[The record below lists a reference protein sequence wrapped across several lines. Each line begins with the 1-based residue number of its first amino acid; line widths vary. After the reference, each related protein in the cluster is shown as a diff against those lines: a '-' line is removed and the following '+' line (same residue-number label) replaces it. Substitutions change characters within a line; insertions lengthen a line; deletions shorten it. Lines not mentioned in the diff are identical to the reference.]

1 MSCGITADNPAPET
15 TVSFTRS
22 QVPEDSEEDDIQITL
37 APYIQSYLAH
47 SGSRVGCCGLCLP
60 VPFERAAH
68 RSWWDPRFDSDILEG
83 QYKRSSFPQI
93 RLRFRYALLYI
104 LLVSLSWL
112 LYFLVTG
119 IQGITSSDWPIICG
133 TFAALAATTAAI
145 LCLTYSEYY
154 KKVYLPVSVIIS
166 IIICFLS
173 LFFVWS
179 TTAID
184 MTPVGQFALCIE
196 VLLLIY
202 TVIPLPLYVCVAI
215 GGAYSIIFE
224 CLTAHLDSGPCWKF
238 EVPEEAA
245 AELSRYDRF
254 GLPIRIVLQL
264 CVHAIGLHILI
275 MTHVRMRG
283 TFMKV
288 GQSLLVRK
296 QLEMEKQLKEKMI
309 QSVMPPK
316 VAAWLLQEGCLG
328 DDEAAC
334 GDAHRRGSSG
344 DIRSLFRP
352 FNMDAMHNVSVLF
365 ADIVGFTR
373 MSSNKSAE
381 ELVQILNDLFERFDE
396 LCEINGCEKI
406 STLGDCY
413 YCVSG
418 CPEPR
423 PDHAKC
429 CVEMGLGMIE
439 AIRQFDAETH
449 EGVNMRVGI
458 HTGTVLCGIVGTKR
472 FKFDV
477 WSNDVTLANRM
488 ESTGKPGKV
497 HISEKT
503 RNFLGDMYVL
513 EEGESV
519 HDMKTFFI
527 LGRQGEN
534 ILQNPEEKPRA
545 SSASNSS
552 TSTKVVS
559 LPSPPL
565 PVHQSLPVSP
575 VPSSSPPPVHTAE
588 SVHSYYQR
596 RDRVYSCHITRPTKL
611 SPYLA
616 LAPLETKASSL
627 PSLLDSD
634 VECEAESLEPR
645 KASTRFSVHRPRR
658 SLKKSPIRSPP
669 KISLEHSAKNQNPVG
684 GGEASYLIGGAH
696 LDVPNEEQLTRCY
709 SVSSRKDSGIRSNS
723 RRSSIQQQLFV
734 MNGITQG
741 DLLTHR
747 VSGYYTSSQSSLDN
761 ESLNGNLAHLPSG
774 DHLGHC
780 FHQLRK
786 QSDLQLIRCVQDNVK
801 SNRSYFV
808 KPPLSSITL
817 FFRQLEMER
826 EYRDTA
832 HRISD
837 KHGDS
842 PPTLA
847 TSRFN
852 TYFDIFISALVYSAI
867 AMSLFFLYAASPMW
881 IAVFVTATVIQ
892 IFAVFLCG
900 LLLWI
905 PLGSD
910 DSRSS
915 QSGEHVS
922 TGSHFLFLCKSL
934 VDKFSGWYPWH
945 VCGAILVSLPA
956 TSVLANFS
964 CPSLALGNGTLGNEE
979 TAGVSAILE
988 LSHDYYF
995 SYVLFLSIVHFCNFT
1010 QLNCWMKSFLATLT
1024 GVIFI
1029 SLLASQVCSSIA
1041 VNDPIVP
1048 QPLRAISFSAGANLD
1063 TNELYGSV
1071 AIPFITAK
1079 AKLSLNERS
1088 TPGGTNSRFSLEDF
1102 EEGHKREPRAVVTEC
1117 SPNYLPKANF
1127 HQAEIYLDVILLLL
1141 LVWFLNREFEI
1152 SYRLSFHGNAVAVRD
1167 KAKVQSM
1174 KDQADWLLHNII
1186 PRHVADQ
1193 LKNTAKYSEN
1203 HHLVGI
1209 IFASIVNFNEMY
1221 DESYLGGKE
1230 YLRVLNELIADFD
1243 ELLSRPEFCNV
1254 TKIKTIG
1261 STYMAASGLNPHF
1274 RSKNRFEHEHL
1285 FQLIDF
1291 AGALQGVINNFNRDL
1306 LGFNFILRV
1315 GYNHG
1320 DITAGVIG
1328 TRKLYYDIWGD
1339 AVNIAS
1345 RMDST
1350 GVPGRIQVGE
1360 DCLEI
1365 LNKRYDFERRGVVY
1379 VKGKDNMNVYLLS
1392 GKRDISMEVSDS

>member
-1 MSCGITADNPAPET
+1 MSGGVSQASQVAET
-15 TVSFTRS
+15 SASFTRT

-37 APYIQSYLAH
+37 APYIQSYLAY
-47 SGSRVGCCGLCLP
+47 SGSRVGCCGFCLP

-112 LYFLVTG
+112 LYFLATG
-119 IQGITSSDWPIICG
+119 VQGITSSEWPIICG
-133 TFAALAATTAAI
+133 TFAALAAATATI

-154 KKVYLPVSVIIS
+154 KKIHIPISVIIS
-166 IIICFLS
+166 LIICSFS

-179 TTAID
+179 TTALD
-184 MTPVGQFALCIE
+184 MTPVGQFSLCIE
-196 VLLLIY
+196 ILLLIY
-202 TVIPLPLYVCVAI
+202 TVIPLPLYACVAI
-215 GGAYSIIFE
+215 GGAYSIVFE
-224 CLTAHLDSGPCWKF
+224 CLTAHLDSGPCLKF
-238 EVPEEAA
+238 NVPDAAA

-328 DDEAAC
+328 DDEAAS
-334 GDAHRRGSSG
+334 GDGHRRGSSG

-352 FNMDAMHNVSVLF
+352 FNMNAMHNVSILF

-396 LCEINGCEKI
+396 LCEIHGCEKI

-488 ESTGKPGKV
+488 ESTGKPGRV

-503 RNFLGDMYVL
+503 RNFLGDMYIL

-527 LGRQGEN
+527 LGRRGDKV
-534 ILQNPEEKPRA
+534 LQIVDGKTKANTT
-545 SSASNSS
+545 SNSS
-552 TSTKVVS
+552 TPSKVVS
-559 LPSPPL
+559 LPSPHTPQSV
-565 PVHQSLPVSP
+565 PVTLGQASVKQP
-575 VPSSSPPPVHTAE
+575 SPPPIPTVE
-588 SVHSYYQR
+588 SVHNYYQR
-596 RDRVYSCHITRPTKL
+596 RDRVYSCHVTRPSRPST
-611 SPYLA
+611 YLA
-616 LAPLETKASSL
+616 LAPLEAKASSL
-627 PSLLDSD
+627 PSILDSD
-634 VECEAESLEPR
+634 VDGDAESMEAG
-645 KASTRFSVHRPRR
+645 KVSTRLFANR
-658 SLKKSPIRSPP
+658 SKKFMKKSPIRTPP
-669 KISLEHSAKNQNPVG
+669 KINLDPQHIVKTQETLRT
-684 GGEASYLIGGAH
+684 GEASSLIGVH
-696 LDVPNEEQLTRCY
+696 LDVPSEEQRTRCY
-709 SVSSRKDSGIRSNS
+709 SVNSRKDSGIRSNS

-741 DLLTHR
+741 DLTHR

-761 ESLNGNLAHLPSG
+761 ESQNGDLDHMPSS
-774 DHLGHC
+774 DHMGHC

-817 FFRQLEMER
+817 FFRQHEMER

-837 KHGDS
+837 RHGDS

-881 IAVFVTATVIQ
+881 IAVFVTATAIQ
-892 IFAVFLCG
+892 VFAVFLCA
-900 LLLWI
+900 LLLWT
-905 PLGSD
+905 PLGTFSEENPG
-910 DSRSS
+910 S
-915 QSGEHVS
+915 QCGEEAS
-922 TGSHFLFLCKSL
+922 TGSHLLIICKSL
-934 VDKFSGWYPWH
+934 VERFSGWYSWH

-964 CPSLALGNGTLGNEE
+964 CPSLALGNETLGNAE
-979 TAGVSAILE
+979 TAQASSILE

-1029 SLLASQVCSSIA
+1029 SLVASQVCSSVA
-1041 VNDPIVP
+1041 VIDPTMP
-1048 QPLRAISFSAGANLD
+1048 QQSRAISFSAGANLGA
-1063 TNELYGSV
+1063 NELFGSV

-1079 AKLSLNERS
+1079 AKVFLNERAPRS
-1088 TPGGTNSRFSLEDF
+1088 AQGDS
-1102 EEGHKREPRAVVTEC
+1102 HKRETRAVVIEC
-1117 SPNYLPKANF
+1117 PPNKLPKANF

-1152 SYRLSFHGNAVAVRD
+1152 SYRLSFHGNAVAIRD

-1203 HHLVGI
+1203 HHLVGV

-1221 DESYLGGKE
+1221 DETYLGGKE

-1274 RSKNRFEHEHL
+1274 RSQNEFEHQHL

-1291 AGALQGVINNFNRDL
+1291 AVALQGVIDSFNRDL
-1306 LGFNFILRV
+1306 LEFNLILRV

-1360 DCLEI
+1360 DCLQI
-1365 LNKRYDFERRGVVY
+1365 LNKRYEFEQRGVVY
-1379 VKGKDNMNVYLLS
+1379 VKGKDNMNVYLLKS
-1392 GKRDISMEVSDS
+1392 ERDNNGEVFES